1 MANEYFLLFKT
12 AQSENRFWI
21 NFDHPHKNDVVPIVE
36 LTRGRKKPNAGKDIP
51 EEEWPNT
58 LGIFDYQKNIEAA
71 KENFKSN
78 SSVIL
83 DITREPSLSCAELS
97 ALTTSADGYLAWR
110 NFCEGMRNDRLNNL
124 IPTLIVNPAEGET
137 AAEYKNNILAQ
148 LNAMMATHDAV
159 VYRASVLHDTE
170 FLYDIAILAGD
181 INNHLLQGKRF
192 VLIID
197 HEFVRTGTGIMHA
210 LRTSKI
216 IQKVRDIV
224 PSAEIVVVAT
234 SFPSSVTELGGE
246 EEGTFPI
253 EEEYLYDEVM
263 RQINDNAGIYYGDY
277 GSINP
282 IRNDLVF
289 ARGGWRPRIDYPTD
303 GRRIFYH
310 REKREGGS
318 YAGHYASVAR
328 SVIKD
333 SKYDSLP
340 DSWGVKQIVA
350 AAGGDVPS
358 SAPSFWISV
367 RMEIFVRRQASSR
380 FKT

>member
-21 NFDHPHKNDVVPIVE
+21 NFDHPHKTDVVPIVE
-36 LTRGRKKPNAGKDIP
+36 LTRGRKKPRAGKDIP
-51 EEEWPNT
+51 EEDWPST

-71 KENFKSN
+71 KENFKN
-78 SSVIL
+78 NTAVIL
-83 DITREPSLSCAELS
+83 DVTREPSLNCAELS
-97 ALTTSADGYLAWR
+97 ALTSSAKGYLAWR
-110 NFCEGMRNDRLNNL
+110 NFCQEMRNDRLQKL
-124 IPTLIVNPAEGET
+124 IPTLIVNPEEGET
-137 AAEYKNNILAQ
+137 AEEYKNNLLEQ
-148 LNAMMATHDAV
+148 LNAVMATHHAIA
-159 VYRASVLHDTE
+159 YRASVLHDTE
-170 FLYDIAILAGD
+170 FLYDIAILAND
-181 INNHLLQGKRF
+181 LNNHLLQGKRF
-192 VLIID
+192 LLIID

-216 IQKVRDIV
+216 IQRVRDIV
-224 PSAEIVVVAT
+224 PGAEIVVVAT

-246 EEGTFPI
+246 EEGTFPN

-263 RQINDNAGIYYGDY
+263 RQINNNTGIYYGDY

-289 ARGGWRPRIDYPTD
+289 ARGGWRPRIDYPAD

-310 REKREGGS
+310 REKREAAS

-328 SVIKD
+328 SVITD
-333 SKYDSLP
+333 PKYDSLSN
-340 DSWGVKQIVA
+340 SWGVKQIVA
-350 AAGGDVPS
+350 AAGGSVPS

-367 RMEIFVRRQASSR
+367 RMEIFVRRQVSNR
-380 FKT
+380 FKS